1 MNIRKKVF
9 LAPIAAV
16 VLAAC
21 GTTESSSERQES
33 AIPDTS
39 DIEEA
44 PSIHKASYKDVKK

>member
-9 LAPIAAV
+9 LALIAAV

-44 PSIHKASYKDVKK
+44 PSIRELHRH